1 MREFIPGEIRKFIPM
16 IAIGLGAFYAMSA
29 AIMMQ
34 KTLPALTSE
43 TTDAPKPSPR
53 GQPSAA
59 AMRAAEPVHKSLVRC
74 MNDMDDILD
83 TIHDDRSFAAA
94 KPKLLQRAY
103 EQAAQARLHPDAGM
117 TQVGQLAQYEIR
129 EASKRHMKSLTRANE
144 AVPALNKF
152 FNDEVGA
159 ALSR

>member
-1 MREFIPGEIRKFIPM
+1 MRDYLPSEFRKFVPLV
-16 IAIGLGAFYAMSA
+16 ALGLAAFYSISA
-29 AIMMQ
+29 AVTMQ
-34 KTLPALTSE
+34 RTLPALTSE
-43 TTDAPKPSPR
+43 NTDPPKSSPR

-59 AMRAAEPVHKSLVRC
+59 AVRAAEPVHKSLIRC

-94 KPKLLQRAY
+94 KPKLLQRAR
-103 EQAAQARLHPDAGM
+103 EQAALARLHPDGGM
-117 TQVGQLAQYEIR
+117 TQLGQLAQYEIR